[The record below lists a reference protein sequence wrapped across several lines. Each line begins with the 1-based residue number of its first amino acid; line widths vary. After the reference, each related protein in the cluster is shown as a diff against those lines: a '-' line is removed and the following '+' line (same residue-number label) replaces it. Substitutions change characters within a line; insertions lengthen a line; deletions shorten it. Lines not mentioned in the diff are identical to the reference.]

1 MLSCISYAVTVI
13 NNNVF
18 IAQRSERDRNDA
30 AAGNRPLEFLMNS
43 VRQLLHARMLEHLV
57 LQEMRRTTICPNIAS
72 VMVAPGEGDGNWIVQ
87 TYDPGPHKSEDCNR
101 TFSIILPDLMTR
113 YGLARD

>member
-1 MLSCISYAVTVI
+1 MRLQGT
-13 NNNVF
+13 
-18 IAQRSERDRNDA
+18 
-30 AAGNRPLEFLMNS
+30 RPLELVMNAG
-43 VRQLLHARMLEHLV
+43 RRLLHARMLEHLV

-87 TYDPGPHKSEDCNR
+87 TYDPGPHRPEDCNR
-101 TFSIILPDLMTR
+101 TFSIILPDLMAR